1 MQGTFLQGAWGMIM
15 PAEDLLSA
23 IRVWGPKP
31 FCLNVAA
38 VYITGGGQQ
47 TNMKEVI
54 SSYFEAKVVSDVEK
68 LCAEIEG
75 GFLLTF
81 EEVETF
87 LPALRQK
94 LQEKNIVLLAGN
106 VGKLVWS
113 FITQLEEQALQREVF
128 FQALNSTVEG
138 IQIANAQGME
148 IFINQSLL
156 TMTNLKMEDRLGKSV
171 YEVSPD
177 GGMARVLQQRTA
189 VKNIRNHPHGTEVEI
204 ISNAGPIYING
215 SFYGAVTVAYDVT
228 ELCRL
233 SRELAENKQKVAL
246 LDGKVGRLASAK
258 YKFEDIIGN
267 SFQIQEVIG
276 VARKAA
282 VSDMVILIQGES
294 GTGKEIFAHAI
305 HEESKRSTRPFIPVN
320 CAAIPEQLL
329 ESEFFG
335 YEKGAFT
342 SANSRKPGLFDLA
355 HTGTLFLDEIGDM
368 NLGLQS
374 KLLRVLQDKEYK
386 RVGGTKSV
394 KVDVRIIAATNRN
407 LMELI
412 GQGKFRA
419 DLFYR
424 LNVIN
429 INVPPLRE
437 RIEDLEC
444 ITQFLIHKISSRVGS
459 PIQGIAAEA
468 VVMLKA
474 YSWPGNVRELENVL
488 ERAIFLCEG
497 NTIKKTDIR
506 LPQVYISKPHAANNE
521 KLIIIK
527 YLETY
532 GCSVAGKRKVA
543 SLMNISLATLYNKIR
558 NYDLRDY
565 LRAEKF

>member
-1 MQGTFLQGAWGMIM
+1 MQGVSLKGPWGIIM
-15 PAEDLLSA
+15 AADDLLSA
-23 IRVWGPKP
+23 IRFWGPKP
-31 FCLNVAA
+31 FCLNVIA
-38 VYITGGGQQ
+38 VCITGGVQQ
-47 TNMKEVI
+47 ASEKEI
-54 SSYFEAKVVSDVEK
+54 SNYFETEVFSDVEK
-68 LCAEIEG
+68 FCGAIEG
-75 GFLLTF
+75 GFVLSF
-81 EEVETF
+81 EQPEALSST
-87 LPALRQK
+87 LRQQ
-94 LQEKNIVLLAGN
+94 LREKNVTVLEDN

-113 FITQLEEQALQREVF
+113 LITQLEEQALQRELF

-138 IQIANAQGME
+138 IQIADTQGVE

-156 TMTNLKMEDRLGKSV
+156 AMTNLKMEDRLGKSV
-171 YEVSPD
+171 YDVSPD

-189 VKNIRNHPHGTEVEI
+189 VKNIRNHPHGTDVEI

-215 SFYGAVTVAYDVT
+215 NFYGAVTVAYDVT

-233 SRELAENKQKVAL
+233 SKELEENKQKVAL
-246 LDGKVGRLASAK
+246 LDGKVGRLAPAK
-258 YKFEDIIGN
+258 YKFEDIVGN
-267 SFQIQEVIG
+267 SPAIQEVIC
-276 VARKAA
+276 VARKA
-282 VSDMVILIQGES
+282 SIGDMAILIQGES

-305 HEESKRSTRPFIPVN
+305 HDYSNRSSRPFIPVN

-355 HTGTLFLDEIGDM
+355 NTGTLFLDEIGDM
-368 NLGLQS
+368 DLSLQS

-386 RVGGTKSV
+386 RVGGIKPV

-407 LMELI
+407 LMAMISE
-412 GQGKFRA
+412 GKFRE

-429 INVPPLRE
+429 ISVPPLRE

-444 ITQFLIHKISSRVGS
+444 ITNFLIRKICSRVGS
-459 PIQGIAAEA
+459 RIQEISGEA
-468 VVMLKA
+468 VAALKA

-488 ERAIFLCEG
+488 ERAVFLCQG
-497 NTIKKTDIR
+497 NAIKKSDIR
-506 LPQVYISKPHAANNE
+506 LPEICASKPREADSE
-521 KLIIIK
+521 KLRIIK

-532 GCSVAGKRKVA
+532 GCSVIGKRQAA
-543 SLMNISLATLYNKIR
+543 SQLNISLATLYNKIK
-558 NYDLRDY
+558 YYQLQDY
-565 LRAEKF
+565 LRAAKF